1 MVTTPGLKRFLF
13 LSILSCLVSLSGAHP
28 VTAGGPV
35 IRETREIVI
44 NGVKEEWR
52 LEWSASPREVCGPD
66 DPDWMTCP
74 CMGFAFG
81 EGGTLTL
88 VRKVPGKEEER
99 LELGPLFSGDGHDS
113 PGEKG
118 EAVLRRWGERK
129 SDLEQQDRPGFPDK
143 VRSRPVLRVIHFG
156 DYDRDGRASEFLLQV
171 GTLPCGKKMN
181 VIIGISRKK
190 EKLHVFTSVDRP
202 DRPLVLQA
210 WQWEKLRWAKGAIRV
225 VSWPCGDHGSD
236 AEAELEL
243 RADRGAI
250 HSARRE
256 FQCTADGKRG
266 KLIKKESF

>member
-1 MVTTPGLKRFLF
+1 MVKTPLLKRFLF
-13 LSILSCLVSLSGAHP
+13 LSILSSLFLLSASNP
-28 VTAGGPV
+28 AAAGGPV
-35 IRETREIVI
+35 IRETRDIVI
-44 NGVKEEWR
+44 NGVKEQWR
-52 LEWSASPREVCGPD
+52 LEWTSPPREVCGPE

-81 EGGTLTL
+81 EGGKLAL
-88 VRKVPGKEEER
+88 VRKAPDKEEER
-99 LELGPLFSGDGHDS
+99 LDLGPLFSGDGHDS
-113 PGEKG
+113 PGESG

-129 SDLEQQDRPGFPDK
+129 GDIEQQDRPGFSAR
-143 VRSRPVLRVIHFG
+143 VRTRPVLKVIRFG

-171 GTLPCGKKMN
+171 GTLPCGKKMS

-210 WQWEKLRWAKGAIRV
+210 WQWEKLRRAKGPVRV

-236 AEAELEL
+236 TEAELEL

-250 HSARRE
+250 HSTRRE

-266 KLIKKESF
+266 KLIKEESF